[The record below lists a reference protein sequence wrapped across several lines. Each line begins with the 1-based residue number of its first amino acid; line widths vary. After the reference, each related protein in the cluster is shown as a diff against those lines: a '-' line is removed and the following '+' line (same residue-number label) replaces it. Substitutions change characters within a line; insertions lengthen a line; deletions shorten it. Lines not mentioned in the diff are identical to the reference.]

1 MLKMRETKRSGENL
15 CNYKSNLDYCVISV
29 LLCPV
34 IVLVSAA
41 PIHFAPCVLGVC
53 GCCGALRP
61 RYKRL
66 VDNIFPED
74 PEVRSDKMKAL
85 SLKREWFTRLLVVI
99 SHQ

>member
-1 MLKMRETKRSGENL
+1 M
-15 CNYKSNLDYCVISV
+15 DYCVISV
-29 LLCPV
+29 LFV
-34 IVLVSAA
+34 IELGYAA
-41 PIHFAPCVLGVC
+41 LIHYVPCVSGVC

-74 PEVRSDKMKAL
+74 PEVRSHEIKAL
-85 SLKREWFTRLLVVI
+85 SLKKGWFTELLVVI